1 MNRNVI
7 LDKVFREEKRKII
20 YAIKKAGC
28 PDQDMEDVFHQTLLT
43 ALENFDQLSD
53 PSKAAAWCISIAVNI
68 TRRKTERDKK
78 VYIIDFYKEE
88 HHPDLPEEAVY
99 DVTQDEIENAD
110 LRMDLKRLL
119 EKISPEF
126 AIPLQLKVIYGF
138 TYEEIA
144 VIMGVK
150 AGTVRS
156 RINRAKRLLEKAIK
170 NERKTSEG

>member
-7 LDKVFREEKRKII
+7 LDKVFRDEKNRII

-110 LRMDLKRLL
+110 LRMDMKGCWKRYLRNLPYLFSLKLFTDLPTKRSLL
-119 EKISPEF
+119 SWE
-126 AIPLQLKVIYGF
+126 
-138 TYEEIA
+138 
-144 VIMGVK
+144 
-150 AGTVRS
+150 
-156 RINRAKRLLEKAIK
+156 
-170 NERKTSEG
+170 

>member
-1 MNRNVI
+1 M
-7 LDKVFREEKRKII
+7 
-20 YAIKKAGC
+20 
-28 PDQDMEDVFHQTLLT
+28 
-43 ALENFDQLSD
+43 
-53 PSKAAAWCISIAVNI
+53 
-68 TRRKTERDKK
+68 
-78 VYIIDFYKEE
+78 
-88 HHPDLPEEAVY
+88 
-99 DVTQDEIENAD
+99 
-110 LRMDLKRLL
+110 L